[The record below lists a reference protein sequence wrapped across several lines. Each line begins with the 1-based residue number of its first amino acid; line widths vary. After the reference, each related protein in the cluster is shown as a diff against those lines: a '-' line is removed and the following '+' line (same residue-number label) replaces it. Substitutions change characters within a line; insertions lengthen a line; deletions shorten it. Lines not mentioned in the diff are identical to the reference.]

1 MNKIIVARFVSRV
14 FHLLAAGYIVGHL
27 ATFLW
32 ASQDLMYAMETE
44 KPSTFYLTSGVVAT
58 LTGFLGIVLILLQL
72 RSQKYYV
79 TWEYLMFTKVILC
92 LFLTRITDWMVLK
105 YLNVEFVEELLYE
118 PR

>member
-1 MNKIIVARFVSRV
+1 MNKIIAARFVSRV

-27 ATFLW
+27 SIFMW
-32 ASQDLMYAMETE
+32 ASHDLMYAVETE
-44 KPSTFYLTSGVVAT
+44 KPSSLYLTSGIVAT
-58 LTGFLGIVLILLQL
+58 LTGFLGVVLIMLQL

-79 TWEYLMFTKVILC
+79 TWEYLMFAKVILC

-105 YLNVEFVEELLYE
+105 YMNVDFVEELLYE